1 MAKSYKT
8 LYSYGVAEIEIK
20 RSRFIGHAKPVS
32 SEEEAIKFI
41 EEIRASHRMATHNVY
56 AYVIGEND
64 EIQRFSDD
72 GEPSGTAGIPVLNVI
87 KKEGLKNV
95 AVVVT
100 RYFGGILLGAGGL
113 VRAYT
118 KGAKV
123 GIDAAGIIEKI
134 HAKRVI
140 LTFDYTFLG
149 KIQNEL
155 LKKGYYIR
163 DTIYSD
169 KVSIVLHIEEGH
181 LLEFQTFINDLTSKK
196 CDIKIEEDVYLLKKG
211 DEYYGT

>member
-32 SEEEAIKFI
+32 SEEEAVKFI
-41 EEIRASHRMATHNVY
+41 GEIRANHRMATHNVY

-118 KGAKV
+118 KGAKI
-123 GIDAAGIIEKI
+123 GIDAAGIVEKI
-134 HAKRVI
+134 PAKSII
-140 LTFDYTFLG
+140 LTFDYTLLG

-155 LKKGYYIR
+155 LKKGYYVKDIM
-163 DTIYSD
+163 YSD
-169 KVSIVLHIEEGH
+169 KVSIVSHIEEDR
-181 LLEFQTFINDLTSKK
+181 LLEFQSFINDLTSKR
-196 CDIKIEEDVYLLKKG
+196 CNIKIEGDVYLLKKG
-211 DEYYGT
+211 NEYYAP

>member
-8 LYSYGVAEIEIK
+8 LYNCGVAEVEIK

-41 EEIRASHRMATHNVY
+41 EEIRAKHRMATHNVY
-56 AYVIGEND
+56 AYVLGEND
-64 EIQRFSDD
+64 EVQRYSDD

-123 GIDAAGIIEKI
+123 GIEAAGIVEKI
-134 HAKRVI
+134 FAKSVV
-140 LTFDYTFLG
+140 LTFDYTLLG

-155 LKKGYYIR
+155 LKREYYIKNTR
-163 DTIYSD
+163 YED
-169 KVSIVLHIEEGH
+169 KVIMEVYIEEDK
-181 LLEFQTFINDLTSKK
+181 LLEFENFINDLTSKR
-196 CDIKIEEDVYLLKKG
+196 CNIEVKKDVYLFKK
-211 DEYYGT
+211 DNSYVE

>member
-1 MAKSYKT
+1 MGKSYKT

-32 SEEEAIKFI
+32 SEDEAIKFI
-41 EEIRASHRMATHNVY
+41 EEIRGKHRMATHNVY
-56 AYVIGEND
+56 AYVIGEYD

-72 GEPSGTAGIPVLNVI
+72 GEPSGTAGLPVLNVI
-87 KKEGLKNV
+87 KKEGLKNT

-118 KGAKV
+118 RGAKV
-123 GIDAAGIIEKI
+123 AIDAAEIIEKI
-134 HAKRVI
+134 PAKSII

-149 KIQNEL
+149 KIQNEFS
-155 LKKGYYIR
+155 KKGYYIK
-163 DTIYSD
+163 DIIYSD
-169 KVSIVLHIEEGH
+169 KVSIILYIEENH
-181 LLEFQTFINDLTSKK
+181 ILEFQTFINDLTGKK
-196 CDIKIEEDVYLLKKG
+196 CDIQIEEDVYLLKKA
-211 DEYYGT
+211 DEYCET